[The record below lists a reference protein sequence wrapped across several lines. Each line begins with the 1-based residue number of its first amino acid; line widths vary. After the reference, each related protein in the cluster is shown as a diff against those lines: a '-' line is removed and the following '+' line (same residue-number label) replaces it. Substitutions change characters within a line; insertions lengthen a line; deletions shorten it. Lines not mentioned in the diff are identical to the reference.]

1 MIYIPNDG
9 LDPAWNQ
16 AFEECAFELPTHDDL
31 LLVWRNAPAVICG
44 RYQNIFQEVHLPT
57 AVAEGIHLVRRIT
70 GGGCVYHDPG
80 NVNYALITDA
90 TQSGYDR
97 PLCQML
103 EALRAI
109 GVPAER
115 SGSSALAIEGCK
127 ISGSAQRVSK
137 GRLLHH
143 GTLLF
148 DANLQRLRRLAN
160 GHSACYT
167 SKAIRSE
174 PAPVGNIRDF
184 LVDHTLDVETFCRR
198 LIGALAPDETRP
210 ADFAAHATQLAEEK
224 YRSWSWTFAPSPRF
238 TFSRSCDFTAT
249 PCRSPTRRSKAFCG
263 ICASSAQ
270 DWTARASAPRW
281 KGCGWSRN
289 PSGTSWRHSF
299 RISNGRHFCSTACF
313 DQKG

>member
-90 TQSGYDR
+90 TQSGYDL

-109 GVPAER
+109 GIPAER

-198 LIGALAPDETRP
+198 LIDALAPDETRP

-238 TFSRSCDFTAT
+238 TFSRSCDFYGDAMQIAYEAEQGVLRNLRIECAGLDGARLCAALEGMRLE
-249 PCRSPTRRSKAFCG
+249 PEPIRHILEAQLSDFQRAAFLL
-263 ICASSAQ
+263 
-270 DWTARASAPRW
+270 DRL
-281 KGCGWSRN
+281 
-289 PSGTSWRHSF
+289 F
-299 RISNGRHFCSTACF
+299 
-313 DQKG
+313 